1 MKAIAISVLAV
12 AGLAVSASAQQLPVL
27 LIVDNSD
34 PSNVVFTSTGNAAAV
49 NDSSV
54 SIVGGVSLLGLF
66 AGGGFNT
73 NGSQVVGGDL
83 SPSGNPGAYDTI
95 LNDLGTLGTS
105 GLNLW
110 AVGVDGPQ
118 SFNTNDPAFTGSTSG
133 FDFGGV
139 AFNASGDI
147 IVGDTAGVPG
157 SGAIL
162 GQWQLIPTPGAVA
175 LFGIAGLAAT
185 RRRRA

>member
-1 MKAIAISVLAV
+1 MKAIAFSVLAA

-27 LIVDNSD
+27 LIVDNTD
-34 PSNVVFTSTGNAAAV
+34 PSNVVFVSTGNPAAV
-49 NDSSV
+49 NDDSA
-54 SIVGGVSLLGLF
+54 SIVGGISLLDLF
-66 AGGGFNT
+66 GGAGFTTGSVPIGGN
-73 NGSQVVGGDL
+73 L
-83 SPSGNPGAYDTI
+83 SPSGNPGAYNRI
-95 LNDLGTLGTS
+95 LNNTGDLGST
-105 GLNLW
+105 GLNFW
-110 AVGVDGPQ
+110 ATGVGGGQ
-118 SFNTNDPAFTGSTSG
+118 SFNTTDPAFTGSTTG

-139 AFNASGDI
+139 AFNASGN
-147 IVGDTAGVPG
+147 IVIGDTAGIPG